1 MPSPVNVAT
10 VAATGSQ
17 TITTTTETVVAT
29 LGGLNTA
36 PSQSRVAMTGI
47 VNITVGTGGTS
58 VTLRVRRASVSG
70 TVVGVAMSHTV
81 AAGSNYSLA
90 VQALDSPGEVAGATY
105 VVTVAV
111 TAATGNSTV
120 NYAHLEATTY

>member
-29 LGGLNTA
+29 LSGLNTGIA
-36 PSQSRVAMTGI
+36 QSRVAITGI

-58 VTLRVRRASVSG
+58 VTLRVRRAAVSG
-70 TVVGVAMSHTV
+70 TVVGVAISHTV
-81 AAGSNYSLA
+81 TAGSTYSLA

-120 NYAHLEATTY
+120 NYAHLEATVY

>member
-29 LGGLNTA
+29 LSGLNTDR
-36 PSQSRVAMTGI
+36 SQSRVALTGV

-58 VTLRVRRASVSG
+58 VTLRVRRASVYG
-70 TVVGVAMSHTV
+70 AVVGSALSHTV

-90 VQALDSPGEVAGATY
+90 VQALDAPGEVAGATY
-105 VVTVAV
+105 VITVAV

-120 NYAHLEATTY
+120 NYAYVGATVY